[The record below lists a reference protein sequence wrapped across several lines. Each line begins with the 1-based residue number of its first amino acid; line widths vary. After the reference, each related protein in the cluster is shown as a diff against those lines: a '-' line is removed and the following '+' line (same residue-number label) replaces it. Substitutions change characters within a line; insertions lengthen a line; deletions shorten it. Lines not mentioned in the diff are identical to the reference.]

1 MMEESIRKEVELVHS
16 ERIRRET
23 ERYIS

>member
-1 MMEESIRKEVELVHS
+1 MEESIRKEVELVHS